1 LTTSRNFRIFIVRK
15 LNKKQKTQKKMKKSL
30 VVFAILSTM
39 ILASCGGKAVETV
52 ATDSTVAVDS
62 VVVDSTAVVADTVA
76 VEVGGG
82 AEGVEVEAAQGEAQP
97 NPKKRPTLCKV
108 IST

>member
-1 LTTSRNFRIFIVRK
+1 
-15 LNKKQKTQKKMKKSL
+15 MKKSL

-52 ATDSTVAVDS
+52 ATDSTS
-62 VVVDSTAVVADTVA
+62 VDSTEVVADTVA

-82 AEGVEVEAAQGEAQP
+82 AEGVEVEAAQGEAV
-97 NPKKRPTLCKV
+97 K
-108 IST
+108 

>member
-1 LTTSRNFRIFIVRK
+1 
-15 LNKKQKTQKKMKKSL
+15 MKKSL

-52 ATDSTVAVDS
+52 ATDSTA
-62 VVVDSTAVVADTVA
+62 VDSTAVVADTVA

-82 AEGVEVEAAQGEAQP
+82 AEVVEVEAAQGEAV
-97 NPKKRPTLCKV
+97 K
-108 IST
+108 

>member
-1 LTTSRNFRIFIVRK
+1 
-15 LNKKQKTQKKMKKSL
+15 MKKSL

-52 ATDSTVAVDS
+52 ATDSTA

-82 AEGVEVEAAQGEAQP
+82 SPGSIDEEKHTKGEAV
-97 NPKKRPTLCKV
+97 K
-108 IST
+108 